1 MYQDTERNAAM
12 PPSGCEEAEVQ
23 GMSNSAA
30 AAATAAPPLGRCQ
43 SSLMQKGKLTTRP
56 SVADRL
62 KAVRGTL
69 ATAEADGN
77 GGNEIQEELPNA
89 PVAAV
94 QHYDHHHDAGL
105 DKAIAEEP
113 QLATN

>member
-1 MYQDTERNAAM
+1 M
-12 PPSGCEEAEVQ
+12 
-23 GMSNSAA
+23 
-30 AAATAAPPLGRCQ
+30 
-43 SSLMQKGKLTTRP
+43 
-56 SVADRL
+56 
-62 KAVRGTL
+62 